1 MSIRDPNPIH
11 NNTQLRWFRA
21 TFISAANMDMQ
32 ITIEFQAPFPLDERI
47 DYSNL
52 ALRSFVGLVSEQ
64 VIKIRDVEPIKMT
77 H

>member
-1 MSIRDPNPIH
+1 MST
-11 NNTQLRWFRA
+11 NNEQLRWFRA

-32 ITIEFQAPFPLDERI
+32 IPIEFQAPFPLDERI

-52 ALRSFVGLVSEQ
+52 ALRSFVDLVSEQ
-64 VIKIRDVEPIKMT
+64 VIKIRDVEPIEMT